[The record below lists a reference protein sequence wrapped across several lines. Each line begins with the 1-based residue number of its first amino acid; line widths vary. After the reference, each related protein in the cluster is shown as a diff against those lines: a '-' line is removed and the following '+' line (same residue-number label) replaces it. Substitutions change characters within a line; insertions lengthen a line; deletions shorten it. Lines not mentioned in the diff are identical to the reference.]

1 MKTKIVLLLGMAFCL
16 APAMLAQD
24 HGEVGVYGEY
34 FRFQALHANMLGVG
48 GRVSFNFIRKA
59 QLEAEMG
66 YLFKRGF
73 AENFSNG
80 IPNNVSVV
88 NSNIRVLHGMFGPKL
103 NFSSKAFH
111 PFVTVKGGF
120 FNSEI
125 NGQSPGPGFTSQIN
139 NLRAGNV
146 NGVLYPGGGVEGYIG
161 FLGLRLD
168 AGDEII
174 FNRRHANH
182 NFRMSFGPHIRF

>member
-1 MKTKIVLLLGMAFCL
+1 MKRILMLVAVALWLS
-16 APAMLAQD
+16 PALLAQD
-24 HGEVGVYGEY
+24 HAEVGVYGEY
-34 FRFQALHANMLGVG
+34 FRFQALQANMLGVG
-48 GRVSFNFIRKA
+48 GRVSINFVKKA

-73 AENFSNG
+73 AENFENG
-80 IPNNVSVV
+80 VPGQVSVV
-88 NSNIRVLHGMFGPKL
+88 NSNVKVLHGLFGPKL
-103 NFSSKAFH
+103 NILSGPFH

-125 NGQSPGPGFTSQIN
+125 NGQSPGPGFSSQIN

-146 NGVLYPGGGVEGYIG
+146 NGVLYPGGGIEV
-161 FLGLRLD
+161 FLGPIGLRMD

-182 NFRMSFGPHIRF
+182 NLRISFGPQIRF